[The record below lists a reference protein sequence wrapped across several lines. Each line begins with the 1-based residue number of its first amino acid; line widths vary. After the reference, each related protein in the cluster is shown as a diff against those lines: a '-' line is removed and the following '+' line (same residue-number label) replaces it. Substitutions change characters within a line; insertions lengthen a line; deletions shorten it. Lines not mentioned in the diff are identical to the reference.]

1 MKKIVFFIILIAL
14 PALASNEVETRTK
27 RFQENKSNM
36 KSIFESINFD
46 DFPSIIDAASD
57 ISSWANE
64 MASFFPEGSESR
76 GASNEIWVN
85 FDDFKL
91 AASNNKD
98 AADKLITFAKNS
110 DMKQV
115 KIAFKELS
123 ATCKSCHR
131 KFKN

>member
-76 GASNEIWVN
+76 GAS
-85 FDDFKL
+85 
-91 AASNNKD
+91 
-98 AADKLITFAKNS
+98 
-110 DMKQV
+110 
-115 KIAFKELS
+115 
-123 ATCKSCHR
+123 
-131 KFKN
+131 